1 MTDTSEN
8 GGSTFIITE
17 STDCTY
23 YDISGNNRTANS
35 PNGGSSIT
43 SSYFATESYFTEVPH
58 GNIEENLNITW

>member
-1 MTDTSEN
+1 MIDTSQN
-8 GGSTFIITE
+8 DGSTFIITE

-35 PNGGSSIT
+35 PNGVSSIT